1 MSKDLFFKMTE
12 SEFLQ
17 VPQEIRERHFSSKN
31 VNKESFD
38 FSELMKNETY
48 KDLYNLQKK
57 VTADLSDL
65 KQRLTR
71 FQL

>member
-71 FQL
+71 F

>member
-12 SEFLQ
+12 QEYFQ

-31 VNKESFD
+31 INKETFE

-48 KDLYNLQKK
+48 KKLYDLQKK
-57 VTADLSDL
+57 ATKNLSDL
-65 KQRLTR
+65 KQRLIKI
-71 FQL
+71 

>member
-38 FSELMKNETY
+38 FSELMKNEKY

-71 FQL
+71 F